1 MSSILSLVT
10 GFKLMSLIVAR
21 VAGHHRFS
29 SRKRKVTTVS
39 ERKQRMTFVVALG
52 LILLLF
58 VMSFGIASCAG
69 SKGSDPAKSGGG
81 DGDGGSRGG
90 DGDDDAS
97 SLIIEGD
104 FYTSP
109 LYC

>member
-1 MSSILSLVT
+1 
-10 GFKLMSLIVAR
+10 
-21 VAGHHRFS
+21 
-29 SRKRKVTTVS
+29 
-39 ERKQRMTFVVALG
+39 MTFVVALG
-52 LILLLF
+52 LIILLF

-69 SKGSDPAKSGGG
+69 SKGSDPAKSGGSGGGGSGGG

-90 DGDDDAS
+90 DGDSDSS

-104 FYTSP
+104 IYTSP

>member
-1 MSSILSLVT
+1 M
-10 GFKLMSLIVAR
+10 
-21 VAGHHRFS
+21 
-29 SRKRKVTTVS
+29 TVS
-39 ERKQRMTFVVALG
+39 EKKQRMTFVVALG

-81 DGDGGSRGG
+81 GSGGGDGDGGSGGGRG
-90 DGDDDAS
+90 DGDDDPSA
-97 SLIIEGD
+97 LIIEGD
-104 FYTSP
+104 NYTSP